1 MTELSAEI
9 ITKSHKLQ
17 TTVLQMLADKSQH
30 EVALLLGVDDATVS
44 RWKSDDCGLLKAA
57 RMIAACGGKVVEE
70 DAVVVDAEEYRM
82 MCRITAKYF
91 GCQADSGV

>member
-1 MTELSAEI
+1 MTELSTEI
-9 ITKSHKLQ
+9 ITKAHNLQ

-44 RWKSDDCGLLKAA
+44 RWKSDECGLLKAA

-70 DAVVVDAEEYRM
+70 DAVVVDAEEYRL
-82 MCRITAKYF
+82 MCRITAEYF
-91 GCQADSGV
+91 GRRVDR